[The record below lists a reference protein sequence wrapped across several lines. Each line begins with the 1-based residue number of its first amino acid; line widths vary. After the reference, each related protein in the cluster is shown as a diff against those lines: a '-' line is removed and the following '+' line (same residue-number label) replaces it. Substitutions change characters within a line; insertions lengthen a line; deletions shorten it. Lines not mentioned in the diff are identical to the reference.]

1 MPALE
6 AALAQFAAQN
16 AQVVGISV
24 DSIPSHA
31 AWQKHA
37 IGQLSYP
44 LCSDF
49 YPHGE
54 VSQLY
59 GLMREGPPFPGISNR
74 AVLIVDREGKVRWKK
89 VYDLPT
95 VPDVD
100 EILAALKQL
109 DKKPRQK

>member
-6 AALAQFAAQN
+6 AAQAQFAAHN

-24 DSIPSHA
+24 DSIPSHT

-37 IGQLSYP
+37 IGKLSYP

-54 VSQLY
+54 VTERY
-59 GLMREGPPFPGISNR
+59 GLLREGPPFPGISNR
-74 AVLIVDREGKVRWKK
+74 VLLIVDTEGKVRWKK

-95 VPDVD
+95 VPDVK
-100 EILAALKQL
+100 EILEALKQL
-109 DKKPRQK
+109 GPKKA